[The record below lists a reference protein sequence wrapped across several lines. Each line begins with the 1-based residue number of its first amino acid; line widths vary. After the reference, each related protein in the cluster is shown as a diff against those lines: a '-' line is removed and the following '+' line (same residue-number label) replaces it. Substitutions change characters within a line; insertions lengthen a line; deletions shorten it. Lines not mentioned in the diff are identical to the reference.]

1 MSESYTVAGA
11 DAPDAQAS
19 TRAQVIRL
27 AGGYVFAR
35 AIHAL
40 AQLGVADHLADGA
53 LSAEELARAAG
64 AHAPSLYRLLR
75 STAALGFFEED
86 ADRRFSLTP
95 LGSALRTG
103 ATGHARSAVRTLGSE
118 GMWRAFGEFLNSVR
132 TGEAALKR
140 RRGLTPF
147 YDLGGSPEQ
156 AALLNETMIGFHG
169 AEAPA
174 VAAAYD
180 FSGVGKL
187 VDVGGGTGGLLTT
200 ILLANPGLAGL
211 LYDLPHVVAEAR
223 TLIESKGLSGRC
235 EVSGGD
241 FFESVPAG
249 GDAYMLSHVVYD
261 WDEERCLRL
270 LGNCRRAMRGGARL
284 LVIDPV
290 ITPGNDFHEGK
301 FIDLILLATTGGKVR
316 TEEEHAALLA
326 RAGFRLTRVVATPS
340 PVSVVEA
347 VPA

>member
-1 MSESYTVAGA
+1 MSELYSVEGGA
-11 DAPDAQAS
+11 ASDAQAAAH
-19 TRAQVIRL
+19 AQVIRL

-35 AIHAL
+35 AVHAL
-40 AQLGVADHLADGA
+40 AQLGVADHLADGP

-103 ATGHARSAVRTLGSE
+103 APGHARSAVRTLGAE
-118 GMWRAFGEFLNSVR
+118 GMWRAFGEFLDSVR

-140 RRGLTPF
+140 RRGRVPF
-147 YDLGGSPEQ
+147 YDPGGSPER

-169 AEAPA
+169 AEPPA

-180 FSGVGKL
+180 FAGVGKL
-187 VDVGGGTGGLLTT
+187 VDVGGGMGGLLTT
-200 ILLANPGLAGL
+200 ILLANPGLSGL

-223 TLIESKGLSGRC
+223 PQIEAKGLSGRC
-235 EVSGGD
+235 EVLGGD

-249 GDAYMLSHVVYD
+249 GDAYLLSHVVYD
-261 WDEERCLRL
+261 WEDERCLQL
-270 LGNCRRAMRGGARL
+270 LGNCRRAMRGRGRL
-284 LVIDPV
+284 LVVDPV
-290 ITPGNDFHEGK
+290 IAPGNDFHEGK

-326 RAGFRLTRVVATPS
+326 RAGFRLTRVVKTLS